1 MATYVQLFTKKLYNQ
16 DVLYMVGQGITLK
29 SSRKKMYQS
38 MKMFIGTFWYHKGGF
53 WYQKKMEPIG

>member
-1 MATYVQLFTKKLYNQ
+1 
-16 DVLYMVGQGITLK
+16 MVGQGITLK